1 MDVASANLQEYITD
15 IRRLFQCLQAYNIKL
30 EPKKAYIGF
39 HRVSILG
46 QRVDAL
52 GMSTPEEKLRAIA
65 DLQFPDTLQ
74 KLETYHTLIRK
85 TALLRGSPLTGRPRQ
100 EWAKKT
106 RYGDPTDE
114 EPQSFEILESNFK
127 TTHCYRQQAGCIG
140 TVAGKPTLMWTH
152 HNRHAISATRP
163 EL

>member
-1 MDVASANLQEYITD
+1 MDLILKKFAKWCKAYMDVASANLQEYITD

-39 HRVSILG
+39 HQVSILG

-74 KLETYHTLIRK
+74 KLETYHTLVR
-85 TALLRGSPLTGRPRQ
+85 TEDHHSRSARQ
-100 EWAKKT
+100 
-106 RYGDPTDE
+106 
-114 EPQSFEILESNFK
+114 
-127 TTHCYRQQAGCIG
+127 HCYA
-140 TVAGKPTLMWTH
+140 VVP
-152 HNRHAISATRP
+152 
-163 EL
+163 